1 MHERT
6 IIFDAKSLYFVSG
19 RLIVKQYGAID
30 GLIIIYDDIVLNSET
45 NINNIINELNQKQQM
60 DTVDVDKLDYFY
72 YNLTSRVTKTVQSIT
87 RRFPANYVKNM
98 QIQYAVDEEVLILFC
113 YSIPLIVIV
122 LFISSKQ
129 NRIHYSYKID
139 EQTCENISNLILS
152 SSSSIISRLH
162 SVSLTA
168 ILPECTPNDYNWI
181 NTSKYIHKSDKLLVK
196 VSKQRNCIFHHDMNY
211 DAIAFKLALQRVKQ
225 PYILFFNLSISQ
237 QTESHF
243 EASFLLLT
251 TAQQYSLILNNL
263 RNQPGFLTKNR
274 IKLNEFRTVIFS
286 VQAKYFKVP
295 RVRLFAQS
303 QSDSRIV
310 SKINSVIGSRADS
323 RVMSFYLSR
332 EETEMYQKYFDDS
345 VEFYDRGINT
355 PCQIL
360 IVKITTFNV
369 KDLLKEDIICKA
381 INFV

>member
-1 MHERT
+1 
-6 IIFDAKSLYFVSG
+6 
-19 RLIVKQYGAID
+19 
-30 GLIIIYDDIVLNSET
+30 
-45 NINNIINELNQKQQM
+45 
-60 DTVDVDKLDYFY
+60 
-72 YNLTSRVTKTVQSIT
+72 
-87 RRFPANYVKNM
+87 
-98 QIQYAVDEEVLILFC
+98 
-113 YSIPLIVIV
+113 
-122 LFISSKQ
+122 
-129 NRIHYSYKID
+129 
-139 EQTCENISNLILS
+139 
-152 SSSSIISRLH
+152 
-162 SVSLTA
+162 
-168 ILPECTPNDYNWI
+168 
-181 NTSKYIHKSDKLLVK
+181 
-196 VSKQRNCIFHHDMNY
+196 MNY

-225 PYILFFNLSISQ
+225 PYILFSNLSISQ

-243 EASFLLLT
+243 EVSFLLLT

-295 RVRLFAQS
+295 RVRLYAQS
-303 QSDSRIV
+303 QSDSRIF

-360 IVKITTFNV
+360 IVKITAFNV